1 MDDEPCRQ
9 FFMQPHVTLQR
20 RYEAL
25 RSYFVNG
32 QPLAEIADR
41 LGYRLASLKSMVCRF
56 RASCARGTSPPFFFR
71 TDADVPADGGAV
83 RIGTGRSNP
92 TLPTADSFG

>member
-9 FFMQPHVTLQR
+9 FFRQPHETLQR

-25 RSYFVNG
+25 RAYFVDD

-56 RASCARGTSPPFFFR
+56 RAACARGTSPPFFFR
-71 TDADVPADGGAV
+71 TDADAPVDGGAV
-83 RIGTGRSNP
+83 RIGTGQNSRMSP
-92 TLPTADSFG
+92 ITDSSA